1 MAYASYSFT
10 FLKKVTGVQAVEAPV
25 THTVLSAVISTAH
38 RSFIVVKCA
47 VKCLC
52 KLAPLV
58 VVVAQSH
65 HSEGGACDLLV
76 EKEHESSSQHRL
88 QQLRFKAFK
97 KTQHTILPTEENQHE
112 NVKEQEV
119 KEQNY

>member
-1 MAYASYSFT
+1 MSRQVKPQSLIQSVSIDF
-10 FLKKVTGVQAVEAPV
+10 
-25 THTVLSAVISTAH
+25 HCSSVLYCGQVCRI
-38 RSFIVVKCA
+38 

-52 KLAPLV
+52 KLVPLV

-65 HSEGGACDLLV
+65 HSEGAACDLLV

-112 NVKEQEV
+112 NIKEQEV